1 MESTLVQPTR
11 LIEYPNDLS
20 GCDALEIG
28 QKNLLYLCSKSDGG
42 MPFVVVLGFY
52 AGQKEDFVTK
62 DLIEPVEES
71 NHHSVTEVLARS
83 LAPQYSEA
91 HIFFL

>member
-1 MESTLVQPTR
+1 
-11 LIEYPNDLS
+11 
-20 GCDALEIG
+20 
-28 QKNLLYLCSKSDGG
+28 
-42 MPFVVVLGFY
+42 
-52 AGQKEDFVTK
+52 
-62 DLIEPVEES
+62 LIEPVEES